1 MRHVRFIPLAL
12 LLCLAAPGA
21 VSASGA
27 GDYGISFLV
36 PGASGYNH
44 GPSYV
49 TRLGSA
55 LLVGSP
61 GEGTG
66 AVDVYDLKSGAR
78 TLHLTPVASG
88 YGVGFGVGVTASA
101 RGFLVGDLEANEAY
115 EFKRRTGELLRTF
128 RPPPDMLA
136 RWFGAAI
143 ADLGALIA
151 IGDPAAVA
159 EPFGAE
165 PQGRVHLYDARD
177 GALLQT
183 LLDPVAKRQ
192 STFGASVVRV
202 AGGFAVGQ
210 PSGYYD
216 PGSVYVYDR
225 HGVLVQTL
233 RAPAPARNDR
243 FGAALAASGGRL
255 LVGAPGGGIFE
266 APVDGRVY
274 VFERR
279 GRRFVPVVYPGSA
292 GRVGGGIRRRGR
304 DRRNASGRRI
314 WERRRALRV
323 RVRHAARRAHRSGRR
338 LRPLQRHVLPALVR
352 ARRERRA
359 RRQDRRG
366 GERRRRRELRRARRG
381 LHPKRR
387 ATGRLRRPVSLS
399 LGARAYASGR
409 LEINRRN
416 SRRSTGPRT
425 IDGKARSR
433 WNARTHGILSR
444 ETVISS
450 GEAKEDANEFRRIS
464 ERFWEDLCPVG
475 VLEEVLVEE
484 IVTSYWRLRRVR
496 RAENGAI
503 RAAAEAS
510 VSREEQDRLERERE
524 LLEDDDVPIVERG
537 RDLLGVESQ
546 LAAIDEARSAFDDK
560 GFLTLRRDR
569 ARASGYWLP
578 RRTHREAATEA
589 IRRQRRRPVV
599 SNCVEAF
606 DDLRARF
613 EARRREL
620 VARGKR
626 EREYRRQI
634 AAVPSEGMMMR

>member
-1 MRHVRFIPLAL
+1 MRRARFIPLAL
-12 LLCLAAPGA
+12 LLCLAARGA
-21 VSASGA
+21 VSARAG

-78 TLHLTPVASG
+78 RLHLTPVAPG

-128 RPPPDMLA
+128 RPPPDTLA

-143 ADLGALIA
+143 ADLGTLIA

-159 EPFGAE
+159 EPSGAE
-165 PQGRVHLYDARD
+165 PQGRLHLYDARD
-177 GALLQT
+177 GALLHT

-255 LVGAPGGGIFE
+255 VVGAPGGGIFE

-279 GRRFVPVVYPGSA
+279 GRRFVPASTLEAPAELTAGFGGAVAIEGSRAVVGSA
-292 GRVGGGIRRRGR
+292 SGAALFAFGRGTPLAVLTGPPVDYDLYNDTFYQPWYGFGASVVLVGKTIVVASAGDDENSGALVAGFT
-304 DRRNASGRRI
+304 RNA
-314 WERRRALRV
+314 V
-323 RVRHAARRAHRSGRR
+323 PPAACHD
-338 LRPLQRHVLPALVR
+338 Q
-352 ARRERRA
+352 
-359 RRQDRRG
+359 
-366 GERRRRRELRRARRG
+366 
-381 LHPKRR
+381 
-387 ATGRLRRPVSLS
+387 
-399 LGARAYASGR
+399 Y
-409 LEINRRN
+409 
-416 SRRSTGPRT
+416 
-425 IDGKARSR
+425 
-433 WNARTHGILSR
+433 
-444 ETVISS
+444 
-450 GEAKEDANEFRRIS
+450 
-464 ERFWEDLCPVG
+464 LCP
-475 VLEEVLVEE
+475 
-484 IVTSYWRLRRVR
+484 
-496 RAENGAI
+496 
-503 RAAAEAS
+503 
-510 VSREEQDRLERERE
+510 
-524 LLEDDDVPIVERG
+524 
-537 RDLLGVESQ
+537 
-546 LAAIDEARSAFDDK
+546 
-560 GFLTLRRDR
+560 
-569 ARASGYWLP
+569 
-578 RRTHREAATEA
+578 
-589 IRRQRRRPVV
+589 
-599 SNCVEAF
+599 
-606 DDLRARF
+606 
-613 EARRREL
+613 
-620 VARGKR
+620 
-626 EREYRRQI
+626 
-634 AAVPSEGMMMR
+634 